1 MSSFFLQTALLSF
14 QWKPPRR
21 WRESLAD
28 VFSFHELDANGSSG
42 SPKNEITQLPSPPPP
57 ISVSVGWVERTGS
70 FPHSALPKWGCA
82 SVYLVILLSS
92 FSSYSVVI
100 SLPMHVSLIL
110 VMAEWPIRPVVTT
123 LEYPPATAGQP
134 KASRKSRGWEGENGG
149 SHKSLMRVRL
159 PQTLRTHLGL
169 DFLQHY
175 KWRLLCCLMDGL
187 QQNSGELQHCFG
199 HDKDCLKYSQ
209 AYILQTNVTF
219 SGFSVTTTA
228 DMARSV
234 ILIKQYGVDYVMC
247 CIMRVLWCF

>member
-1 MSSFFLQTALLSF
+1 MKRKLGRCLFFSWTWCHWEQWESQKWDHTA
-14 QWKPPRR
+14 
-21 WRESLAD
+21 A
-28 VFSFHELDANGSSG
+28 
-42 SPKNEITQLPSPPPP
+42 IPPPIRAG

-199 HDKDCLKYSQ
+199 HDKECLKYSQ

-219 SGFSVTTTA
+219 SGFSVTTHCT
-228 DMARSV
+228 
-234 ILIKQYGVDYVMC
+234 IC
-247 CIMRVLWCF
+247 T